1 MVVSH
6 QEEVIEITEV
16 SPRNILQ
23 LDMYVIL
30 CNIYL
35 SYFILVSSSFQR
47 LSEKFENHETRTF
60 MYEIKTFN
68 NLYVALKSF
77 LMNRVAKD
85 LYGVPVRANDYNSAS
100 PRVECYEWLGD
111 YQFPVSGFLSIID
124 QDVEWFGVDLSEIDF
139 DHPVPYPKTPAQ
151 IFVDTLNAI
160 NRYMISF
167 VKEKCVCRETGS
179 KIQKWLSWSK
189 ELSLMM
195 PFSKESFYVAKDVS
209 TLFSQ
214 LETRQ
219 DNQYIYFSP
228 GALFVALSVRVMD
241 RINEYTNSIAATGSN
256 TLNQWRKNVDTF
268 ERALGS
274 YVSRTVISSE
284 RHYLL
289 ITDPST
295 LLPFPFIHNISMDL
309 ALSDTLPPDRRAGHI
324 NPGYMHMHV
333 FIRFVDAVRNY
344 YALPGTRHTQYDT
357 LHYNAI
363 VALEDIFPFDDI
375 DTRRAGF
382 KKYASCTNNKRNAQ
396 GEEKKMPGVQWN
408 DLFDNMVFLLGPN
421 VSKLFPCQKCPR
433 SFGGT
438 ATDSHKSAN

>member
-1 MVVSH
+1 MVVSEP
-6 QEEVIEITEV
+6 EEVIEITEV

-68 NLYVALKSF
+68 NLYVALKSY
-77 LMNRVAKD
+77 LMNRVAQD
-85 LYGVPVRANDYNSAS
+85 LYGVPVRANDYKSDF

-111 YQFPVSGFLSIID
+111 YEFPLSGFLSIID
-124 QDVEWFGVDLSEIDF
+124 QDVEWFGVDLSEIDV
-139 DHPVPYPKTPAQ
+139 DHPVPYPETPAQ

-189 ELSLMM
+189 ELSSMM
-195 PFSKESFYVAKDVS
+195 PFSKESFYVEKGVS

-241 RINEYTNSIAATGSN
+241 RINEYTNSIAAN
-256 TLNQWRKNVDTF
+256 ALNQWRKNVDTF

-295 LLPFPFIHNISMDL
+295 LLPFPFIHNISMNL

-324 NPGYMHMHV
+324 NPGYMHQHA

-344 YALPGTRHTQYDT
+344 YALHGTRHTQYDT
-357 LHYNAI
+357 LHHNAL
-363 VALEDIFPFDDI
+363 VALEDILPFDQL
-375 DTRRAGF
+375 DTRRNGF
-382 KKYASCTNNKRNAQ
+382 KKYASCTSNKKRNAQ
-396 GEEKKMPGVQWN
+396 GEEKKLPGVQWN
-408 DLFDNMVFLLGPN
+408 NLFDNMVFLLGPN

-438 ATDSHKSAN
+438 VTHLHKSAN